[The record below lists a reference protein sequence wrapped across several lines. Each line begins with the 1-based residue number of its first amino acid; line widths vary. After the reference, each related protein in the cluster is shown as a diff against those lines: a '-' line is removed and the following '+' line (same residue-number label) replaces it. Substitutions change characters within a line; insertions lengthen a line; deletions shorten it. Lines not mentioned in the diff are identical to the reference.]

1 MSNKK
6 IAFIG
11 LGVMGYPMAG
21 HLSSK
26 GFDVIVHNRTKSK
39 SESWKNEFNGAI
51 ADTPA
56 EVAKEAEVICLCV
69 GNDDDVKEIVYG
81 SSGIL
86 TTVKKGAI
94 LIDHTTAS
102 AQLARELSNTAN
114 EKGFEFLDA
123 PVSGGGAGAKNA
135 KLSIMVGGEESTF
148 EKVLTVMQCYGASI
162 NLMGKNG
169 SGQLTKMVNQICI
182 SANLQGVAEAFNFG
196 LNAGLDMNKVITVL
210 SKGAAQSWQLENRG
224 PWMLNEQYK
233 NGGFVVDLINKD
245 LNLVNGEAEI
255 NKSKLPITTTINNFF
270 EQLKKEGKGKWDFS
284 SLFTLLK

>member
-1 MSNKK
+1 MNNKR

-21 HLSSK
+21 HLLKK
-26 GFDVIVHNRTKSK
+26 GFDVIIHNRTKSK
-39 SESWKNEFNGAI
+39 SESWKSEFGGII
-51 ADTPA
+51 AHTPA
-56 EVAKEAEVICLCV
+56 EAAKDAEVICLCV

-81 SSGIL
+81 VNGIL
-86 TTVKKGAI
+86 TTIKKGTI
-94 LIDHTTAS
+94 LIDHTTTS
-102 AQLARELSNTAN
+102 AQLARELGNTAN
-114 EKGFEFLDA
+114 ERGFAFLDA
-123 PVSGGGAGAKNA
+123 PVSGGDAGAKNA

-148 EKVLTVMQCYGASI
+148 EKALPVMQCYGVSI
-162 NLMGKNG
+162 YFMGKYG

-196 LNAGLDMNKVITVL
+196 LNAGLDMNKVIAAL

-233 NGGFVVDLINKD
+233 KGGFVVDLINKD
-245 LNLVNGEAEI
+245 LTLVKGEAKI
-255 NKSKLPITTTINNFF
+255 NKSKLPITTIINNFF
-270 EQLKKEGKGKWDFS
+270 MQLRENGKGKWDFS